1 MANVPDPMTIEQIT
15 DIQTRLF
22 NLIRTLEGFLPIHTS
37 NILTC
42 QQMVTSIETML
53 SGIAYNGTT

>member
-22 NLIRTLEGFLPIHTS
+22 NLIRTLEGFLPVPTS
-37 NILTC
+37 NIMTC

>member
-22 NLIRTLEGFLPIHTS
+22 NLIRTLEGFLPIPTS
-37 NILTC
+37 NIQTC
-42 QQMVTSIETML
+42 QQMVTNIETML

>member
-22 NLIRTLEGFLPIHTS
+22 NLIRTLEGFLPVPTG

-42 QQMVTSIETML
+42 QQMVTNIETML